1 MPPVKPPQM
10 MIDEVYG
17 SIREMIQSKVGK
29 NQTTI
34 TVAEMV
40 NGMDQNLVQYL
51 PLAINRLKDE
61 WVVNEDETGGK
72 FEINTKLF
80 ELSKIKDK
88 PIQIDD
94 HAEAITVISSRRD
107 RRNSKYEK
115 QLRSDAKRFTPVIKK
130 IVLELAQEHYK
141 ELGEDCEETFQFSS
155 HIINRKIREQLG
167 DVFDETL
174 AMRTFVAMKELSK
187 TWILKK
193 GNSSHEKYLVR
204 EYERCARRGAQ
215 NTSKIGKARINGT
228 LTDCQV
234 TAQDRKDALVG
245 LVYF

>member
-1 MPPVKPPQM
+1 MLPAKPPQV

-17 SIREMIQSKVGK
+17 SIRELIQSKVSK
-29 NQTTI
+29 SQTTI

-40 NGMDQNLVQYL
+40 NGLDQTLIQYL

-61 WVVNEDETGGK
+61 WVVNEDETGGR

-94 HAEAITVISSRRD
+94 HAEAITVNSTRRD

-115 QLRSDAKRFTPVIKK
+115 QLKSDAKRFTPVIKK
-130 IVLELAQEHYK
+130 IVLDLAEEHFK
-141 ELGEDCEETFQFSS
+141 EQGEGGEENFQFSS

-187 TWILKK
+187 SWIIRREIRPTKNIWFVNMK
-193 GNSSHEKYLVR
+193 DV
-204 EYERCARRGAQ
+204 EYELRKTHPKSGRRVFLELAPAVR
-215 NTSKIGKARINGT
+215 SK
-228 LTDCQV
+228 
-234 TAQDRKDALVG
+234 RKIAKLQ
-245 LVYF
+245 

>member
-1 MPPVKPPQM
+1 MLPAKPPRL

-17 SIREMIQSKVGK
+17 TIREMIQSKVGK

-40 NGMDQNLVQYL
+40 NGIDQNLVQYL

-94 HAEAITVISSRRD
+94 RPEVIVVSGTRRD

-130 IVLELAQEHYK
+130 IVLDLAEEHFK
-141 ELGEDCEETFQFSS
+141 DLGDEDVETFQFSS

-187 TWILKK
+187 TWILR
-193 GNSSHEKYLVR
+193 R
-204 EYERCARRGAQ
+204 EIRPTKNIWYVNIKDVQ
-215 NTSKIGKARINGT
+215 NELQR
-228 LTDCQV
+228 V
-234 TAQDRKDALVG
+234 
-245 LVYF
+245 

>member
-1 MPPVKPPQM
+1 MLPAKPPRL

-34 TVAEMV
+34 TVAEMI

-88 PIQIDD
+88 PIQIEDKPK
-94 HAEAITVISSRRD
+94 VIAVSGTRRD
-107 RRNSKYEK
+107 RRSSKYK
-115 QLRSDAKRFTPVIKK
+115 RQLKSDAKRFTPVIKK
-130 IVLELAQEHYK
+130 IVLDLAEEHFK
-141 ELGEDCEETFQFSS
+141 DLGDEDLQTFQFSS

-187 TWILKK
+187 SWILRREIRPTKNIWYVNLK
-193 GNSSHEKYLVR
+193 EVEIELQKVHPKSRRRESMELVPTVGS
-204 EYERCARRGAQ
+204 RR
-215 NTSKIGKARINGT
+215 KITK
-228 LTDCQV
+228 LH
-234 TAQDRKDALVG
+234 
-245 LVYF
+245 